1 MSEQVKQ
8 SIDARRN
15 AILNS
20 YSLDGELRAKMDGLF
35 AEIEKL
41 GAECKDAG
49 DFETKFAASPLNT
62 QYMNL
67 FTEIATASV
76 SGSAGGA
83 GVDAEGF
90 AASAAEDTVAGMAGG
105 MAAGAAEEAARMA
118 VRSVTG
124 GAVPTTRA
132 AANQK
137 VYDAARDIPV
147 VGDAI
152 DLGQKA
158 SYAKHLGKMFGF
170 GKKKDKEE

>member
-1 MSEQVKQ
+1 MNEQVKQ
-8 SIDARRN
+8 SIDARKN

-20 YSLDGELRAKMDGLF
+20 YKLDAKMQAKVDELF
-35 AEIEKL
+35 SEIEKF
-41 GAECKDAG
+41 GAGCADAG
-49 DFETKFAASPLNT
+49 DFEAKFAASPLNT

-76 SGSAGGA
+76 SG
-83 GVDAEGF
+83 V
-90 AASAAEDTVAGMAGG
+90 AASAADDTTASIAGG
-105 MAAGAAEEAARMA
+105 MAAGAAEEVARMA
-118 VRSVTG
+118 VRNATG

-147 VGDAI
+147 VGNAI

-170 GKKKDKEE
+170 GKKKDEEE

>member
-1 MSEQVKQ
+1 MDQYVKM
-8 SIDARRN
+8 SIDGRKN
-15 AILNS
+15 AILGS
-20 YSLDGELRAKMDGLF
+20 YSLDEKTQAKVDELFSK
-35 AEIEKL
+35 IEKL
-41 GAECKDAG
+41 GTECEDAG
-49 DFETKFAASPLNT
+49 EFETKFQASPLN
-62 QYMNL
+62 QEYMDL

-76 SGSAGGA
+76 SGQ
-83 GVDAEGF
+83 V
-90 AASAAEDTVAGMAGG
+90 ASAADDTTAGVASGV
-105 MAAGAAEEAARMA
+105 AAGAAEEAARMA

-170 GKKKDKEE
+170 GKKKDKKE